1 MIITV
6 TLNPALD
13 KTARVDAMWANALN
27 RLRDVQVDAGG
38 KGINVSAMIRALGGA
53 SVAVGFAGGGAGEE
67 LLSRIDGKGLK
78 ADFVRIAAV
87 TRTNVKVV
95 DNEGALTEL
104 NEPGPAIKP
113 EEWREMENKLSH
125 YSVPGNI
132 IALSGSLPAGL
143 GADTYK
149 RLCALLRR
157 AGAAVFLDADG
168 DALKLALESES
179 DSIPDY
185 IKPNRF
191 ELLRYFSISDD
202 GRVTEARL
210 VEFCCSLIDKGVKLV
225 ALSLGADGAIFAS
238 KNGVWRAPAV
248 PVEVRST
255 VGAGDSMVG
264 ALVYGFEHG
273 LPEEQCFA
281 LAMAASAGA
290 CSTVGTNPPDRAL
303 VHNLLQKTR
312 IEKIAQ
318 EPARA

>member
-13 KTARVDAMWANALN
+13 KTARVDVMRANALN
-27 RLRDVQVDAGG
+27 RLRDVQIDAGG
-38 KGINVSAMIRALGGA
+38 KGINVSAMIRVLGGE

-67 LLSRIDGKGLK
+67 LLSRIAGKGLK
-78 ADFVRIAAV
+78 ADFVRVSAV

-113 EEWREMENKLSH
+113 EEWREMENKLSR
-125 YSVPGNI
+125 YSLTGNT

-168 DALKLALESES
+168 DALKHALESEP

-191 ELLRYFSISDD
+191 ELLRYFSIPDD
-202 GRVTEARL
+202 EEVSETRL
-210 VEFCCSLIDKGVKLV
+210 AELCRSLLDKGVKLV
-225 ALSLGADGAIFAS
+225 ALSMGADGAIFVS

-248 PVEVRST
+248 AVEVRST

-290 CSTVGTNPPDRAL
+290 CATAGTNPPERAL
-303 VHNLLQKTR
+303 VDELLQKTR
-312 IEKIAQ
+312 IEELVPKLG
-318 EPARA
+318 

>member
-1 MIITV
+1 VIITV

-13 KTARVDAMWANALN
+13 KTARVDVMRANALN

-38 KGINVSAMIRALGGA
+38 KGINVSAMVRSLGGA
-53 SVAVGFAGGGAGEE
+53 SVAVGFAGGGVGEE
-67 LLSRIDGKGLK
+67 LLSLIAQKGIK

-104 NEPGPAIKP
+104 NEPGPDIKL
-113 EEWREMENKLSH
+113 EEWREMENKLSG
-125 YSVPGNI
+125 YGAPGNI
-132 IALSGSLPAGL
+132 VVLSGSLPAGP

-157 AGAAVFLDADG
+157 AGSPVFLDADG
-168 DALKLALESES
+168 VALKQALEPEL

-191 ELLRYFSISDD
+191 ELLRYFGIPDRE
-202 GRVTEARL
+202 RVPEARL
-210 VEFCCSLIDKGVKLV
+210 VELCRSLIDKGVKLA
-225 ALSLGADGAIFAS
+225 ALSLGREGAIFVS
-238 KNGVWRAPAV
+238 KNGVWRAAAV

-273 LPEEQCFA
+273 LAEEHCFA
-281 LAMAASAGA
+281 LAMAASAGS

-303 VHNLLQKTR
+303 VDELLPKTR
-312 IEKIAQ
+312 IEKIA
-318 EPARA
+318 